1 MQVFFSRQWVCS
13 LHWKHQYI
21 HQSLMQQNWAYDS
34 NQDLAVDTNNEN
46 MSSNEENH
54 DRNRKILFCSILAI
68 QLGISAQMERKKE
81 IRWRN
86 NGKKTLIIYRKTQIF
101 FILQQP
107 EWEVCFCPHRG
118 GGKRAWG
125 CVKGRERAWVCK
137 WRVSATGFIWIKP
150 TFSDRS
156 KRERTIVKK
165 REGWREGRRGHNTQR
180 DSIKA
185 SDFRNCQ
192 NWE

>member
-1 MQVFFSRQWVCS
+1 MKTWVQTKKTMIETEKSCFVLYLQYSCVF
-13 LHWKHQYI
+13 
-21 HQSLMQQNWAYDS
+21 
-34 NQDLAVDTNNEN
+34 
-46 MSSNEENH
+46 
-54 DRNRKILFCSILAI
+54 
-68 QLGISAQMERKKE
+68 QLRWRERKKE

-86 NGKKTLIIYRKTQIF
+86 NGRKKNLIKYRKTQIF

-125 CVKGRERAWVCK
+125 CVKGRERAKQWVCK

-156 KRERTIVKK
+156 KRERERTILKK
-165 REGWREGRRGHNTQR
+165 REGWKEGRRGRNTQR

-185 SDFRNCQ
+185 SDFRNCH
-192 NWE
+192 WE